1 MSQLIPTTKKTK
13 DIFKIGGY
21 FVYKTHGIGQ
31 LQNREILEVCDQKIE
46 NLVFY
51 FAQDKMTIH
60 VPINKI
66 EELGIRAL
74 SSKEKIQKILESIK
88 DDGCKSKG
96 KWNKRAQEYSAK
108 INSGELSKIAEVIRE
123 LTRDINESERS
134 YSERIIYETAIQRLA
149 EEYALV
155 FDLDLK
161 EAKDN
166 IISLAR
172 NKMELKKVKSN
183 KKPDETIKT
192 EHLLPEGI
200 NDDDDFDFDDEEE
213 SKII

>member
-1 MSQLIPTTKKTK
+1 MTATIAKRGN
-13 DIFKIGGY
+13 DIFKIGGF
-21 FVYKTHGIGQ
+21 FVYKTHGIGE
-31 LQNREILEVCDQKIE
+31 LVNREVTEICGQNIE

-51 FAQDKMTIH
+51 FEQDKMTIR
-60 VPINKI
+60 VPVNKAK
-66 EELGIRAL
+66 ELGIRVL
-74 SSKEKIQKILESIK
+74 SNKTEIQNILDSIK

-108 INSGELSKIAEVIRE
+108 INSGDLNKIAEVIRE

-155 FDLDLK
+155 FDIDIK
-161 EAKDN
+161 EARDN

-172 NKMELKKVKSN
+172 NKMELRKIKSKKKE
-183 KKPDETIKT
+183 DETTIA
-192 EHLLPEGI
+192 
-200 NDDDDFDFDDEEE
+200 NDFDEDISEVANADLDEEDSE
-213 SKII
+213 HQLG

>member
-1 MSQLIPTTKKTK
+1 MSATAKKGT
-13 DIFKIGGY
+13 DIFKIGGF
-21 FVYKTHGIGQ
+21 FVYKTHGIGK
-31 LQNREILEVCDQKIE
+31 LMNRESIEICEQTIE

-51 FAQDKMTIH
+51 FEQDKMTIR
-60 VPINKI
+60 VPVNKAK
-66 EELGIRAL
+66 ELGIRVLAT
-74 SSKEKIQKILESIK
+74 KNEIQTILDSIK

-108 INSGELSKIAEVIRE
+108 INSGDLGKIAEVIRE

-155 FDLDLK
+155 FDIDIK

-172 NKMELKKVKSN
+172 NKMELRKVNAPKKKTDDFTTAN
-183 KKPDETIKT
+183 DFDEDLSEDEADLDGD
-192 EHLLPEGI
+192 EHLLG
-200 NDDDDFDFDDEEE
+200 
-213 SKII
+213 